1 MKTVIIR
8 YIINRLTEASTI
20 RGIVLGIG
28 SFVGYN
34 FSSQQTDSLVWVIL
48 GIVGFVGTFIPD
60 LIRNPS
66 FETSD
71 GDNQSENPALPSDQ
85 PGSDLVIPKPKY
97 REKQPTTESG
107 WGDR

>member
-8 YIINRLTEASTI
+8 YILNRLTEASTI

-48 GIVGFVGTFIPD
+48 GVVGFAGTFIPD
-60 LIRNPS
+60 LIRKPS

-71 GDNQSENPALPSDQ
+71 VNNQSEKPALPSDQ
-85 PGSDLVIPKPKY
+85 PRSGLAIPKPKY
-97 REKQPTTESG
+97 RENQPTTESG